1 MASVVQKSYS
11 WSEAASTPH
20 PAYRAAL
27 LPQTHLRSWEDGRGR
42 MCVNP
47 TPGRKLPWAFVTLQG
62 WPAAPHQRHPVHPW
76 GPCVPAA
83 SWQAGRVTRPPALRG
98 QCTHLGQDRCSR
110 GASPPG
116 DRARGLRSLC
126 CGSCRTPGPSRSA
139 GGGGPRLWD
148 PEPCLFSRNIPVPHP
163 HGRPS
168 SQVPGGREGPASSR
182 TVEDTAWA
190 LAEQRPRAGLSSL
203 NLRYESES
211 TQWTLDP
218 LTAARVPPSTSG
230 TLTCQP
236 DPLSA
241 FNSLP
246 DCRLPWPPAHFL
258 SPGSDSSVSGEPS
271 PIGPQHPAARLPE
284 PNPLIMSRAAPG
296 TPASSFDD

>member
-1 MASVVQKSYS
+1 
-11 WSEAASTPH
+11 
-20 PAYRAAL
+20 
-27 LPQTHLRSWEDGRGR
+27 

-116 DRARGLRSLC
+116 DRARGLRSLF

-139 GGGGPRLWD
+139 GGGGPRLRD
-148 PEPCLFSRNIPVPHP
+148 PEPCLFSRKIPVPHP